1 MFFIKSCCFIGHKNC
16 TREIRERL
24 LFEIE
29 ELITKKDVN
38 CFYVGTQ
45 GNFDKL
51 SYEVLSSLEK
61 KYEIKINVVLAYLN
75 KKTDN
80 PYYDADK
87 TIFPDELTKTPM
99 RYAIRKRNS
108 YMIGKADYI
117 VSYLNT
123 PFSNAYCNIEEA
135 VRKKK
140 YIINIGAF
148 NVESI
153 AL

>member
-1 MFFIKSCCFIGHKNC
+1 M
-16 TREIRERL
+16 
-24 LFEIE
+24 
-29 ELITKKDVN
+29 
-38 CFYVGTQ
+38 
-45 GNFDKL
+45 
-51 SYEVLSSLEK
+51 SSLEK